1 MPARHAAP
9 FAAWGLTLLASIPLC
24 APRAL
29 GDVIYLKDG
38 TKLEGEIVQK
48 TDAGWVVKTVDG
60 KTTKVPADKV
70 KSLEAKRNGPGTG
83 GEDPSQRLASLRRSV
98 ESQSDINK
106 ILDRYQKFI
115 EQNIGTPAGD
125 EAVKDMQ
132 GWQDRLDKHMVKV
145 GDKWV
150 TKDQQDALKAKGL
163 ERAAAARRLL
173 IAGRTK
179 EATAEI
185 DGALSGDP
193 QNVAAL
199 YLRGVALFRQGQVLN
214 ARKAF
219 DAVLQ
224 LSPSHG
230 PSLNNVAVI
239 MWGAKQYPGSL
250 NFYGQA
256 MNASPGSRQVLDN
269 VAEALNEL
277 PEAQRDNAVTKKV
290 VLMFNAQDMSLQGR
304 MKKRGLVR
312 WGSTW
317 VEEKELKD
325 LKDQESRIEDRLDQ
339 LEDDFKQVQERVSQ
353 INRDISDTERS
364 MHRIEANSYGRDP
377 TGRVTKFAYPRTYYD
392 LKHDIEQLQVER
404 EKELSKAEQLRKK
417 AKQVKQQ
424 ISVPKYTGIQQIV
437 GAEGTPELPPLSDEE
452 AKAEADRSK
461 PAAAAAPEKDPVFRP
476 HAPAVK

>member
-9 FAAWGLTLLASIPLC
+9 FAAWGLTLIVASVS
-24 APRAL
+24 L
-29 GDVIYLKDG
+29 GDVVYLKDG

-48 TDAGWVVKTVDG
+48 TDAGWVVKTADG
-60 KTTKVPADKV
+60 KTTKVSADKV
-70 KSLEAKRNGPGTG
+70 KGFEAKRNGSGTG
-83 GEDPSQRLASLRRSV
+83 GGDDSNQRLASLRRSV

-106 ILDRYQKFI
+106 ILDRYQQFI
-115 EQNIGTPAGD
+115 KQNIGTPAGD

-132 GWQDRLDKHMVKV
+132 TWQDRLDKHMVKV
-145 GDKWV
+145 GDKWI
-150 TKDQQDALKAKGL
+150 TKDQQDALKAKGY
-163 ERAAAARRLL
+163 ERAAEVRRLL
-173 IAGRTK
+173 IAGHTK
-179 EATAEI
+179 DATAEI
-185 DGALSGDP
+185 DGALSDDP
-193 QNVAAL
+193 SNIAAL
-199 YLRGVALFRQGQVLN
+199 YLRGVAQFRQGQTIN

-224 LSPSHG
+224 LAPTHG

-256 MNASPGSRQVLDN
+256 MNASPGNRQILDN

-317 VEEKELKD
+317 VDEKDIKE
-325 LKDQESRIEDRLDQ
+325 LKDQESRIEDKLDQ
-339 LEDDFKQVQERVSQ
+339 LEDEFKQVQERIGQ
-353 INRDISDTERS
+353 IDRDISDTERS
-364 MHRIEANSYGRDP
+364 LHRIEANSYGRDAS
-377 TGRVTKFAYPRTYYD
+377 GRVTKFAYPRTYYD
-392 LKHDIEQLQVER
+392 LKHDLDQMQVER
-404 EKELSKAEQLRKK
+404 EKEYAKTDQLRKK

-424 ISVPKYTGIQQIV
+424 ISVPKYTGIQQIIGV
-437 GAEGTPELPPLSDEE
+437 EGTPELPPLSDEE
-452 AKAEADRSK
+452 AKAEAARMK
-461 PAAAAAPEKDPVFRP
+461 PAAAAPEKEAVFRP
-476 HAPAVK
+476 HAPGKN